1 MKKITS
7 FVILWLGVSSL
18 MLTNLNAQETT
29 DNLLNNN
36 SFTTDTSGWE
46 LSDNNQ
52 DKVKRDPN
60 TYSNSAS
67 KSMRFRYQG
76 GSISQDVDVSGIPEN
91 HVVKEIHM
99 DYQGIGC
106 GNTGNQWCTAGADDT
121 IVSTITLSATD
132 SIEIIQNISAIPY
145 EDGWADYSFSEEV
158 IGTFNTN
165 DLDVNL
171 NIVGNDTGN
180 SSSWFGPI
188 IDNINLSFTI
198 EEYVE
203 PIVEPIIQ
211 QITEVVEEET
221 MIGGLDLSTE
231 VTLDLI
237 QDVPT
242 LPSIGG
248 TISEIPDI
256 PDIEPIEVDMPELID
271 VPLEIDMPTPIPE
284 IQVEMPIDIPEIAE
298 IQPIQEI
305 AEIEPQQPE
314 MAGAE
319 NEGRK
324 IEPETE
330 GQIEVAEAKAET
342 GGELSEPEP
351 DTSTDTEEGSK
362 ESSGESKA
370 NADKGGEPSD
380 TTEVAATDSK
390 EDRGDSR
397 DSKSKPKSKAK
408 GNAKADRPTSTAKK
422 KISKPKA
429 TLPVNTSRPKTIAQ
443 LPLPIAYLQNITESI
458 TLVETIS
465 LQQEMIYGGQQVDN
479 LNTSSITIIALDN
492 NSSSRWSNLQNES
505 KRFKAPKY
513 SR

>member
-1 MKKITS
+1 
-7 FVILWLGVSSL
+7 

-46 LSDNNQ
+46 LSDNDQN
-52 DKVKRDPN
+52 KVKRDPN

-76 GSISQDVDVSGIPEN
+76 GSISQDVDISSMPEN
-91 HVVKEIHM
+91 HILKEVHM

-132 SIEIIQNISAIPY
+132 SVEVISNTSAIPY
-145 EDGWADYSFSEEV
+145 EDGWADYSFSEE
-158 IGTFNTN
+158 ILGTFNTN

-180 SSSWFGPI
+180 SSSWYGPI

-198 EEYVE
+198 EEYIEPVVE
-203 PIVEPIIQ
+203 VIIEPTVQEIIE
-211 QITEVVEEET
+211 TVEEET

-256 PDIEPIEVDMPELID
+256 PEIETIEVDMPELID
-271 VPLEIDMPTPIPE
+271 VPLEIDMPSPIPE
-284 IQVEMPIDIPEIAE
+284 IQVEMPIDIPEIAD

-330 GQIEVAEAKAET
+330 GQIEVAKAET
-342 GGELSEPEP
+342 TTGSELSEPEP
-351 DTSTDTEEGSK
+351 DTSADTEEGSK
-362 ESSGESKA
+362 ESSSESKA
-370 NADKGGEPSD
+370 DTNKGGEPSD
-380 TTEVAATDSK
+380 TTEVATGEDEGSSGKDSGNK
-390 EDRGDSR
+390 
-397 DSKSKPKSKAK
+397 KSKPKSKAK
-408 GNAKADRPTSTAKK
+408 ADTKTGGDTKSVKK
-422 KISKPKA
+422 KVDKPKA

-465 LQQEMIYGGQQVDN
+465 LEQEMIYGGQQVDN

-492 NSSSRWSNLQNES
+492 NTSSRWSNLQNES

>member
-18 MLTNLNAQETT
+18 MLTNLNAQETS

-46 LSDNNQ
+46 LSDNDQN
-52 DKVKRDPN
+52 KVKRDPN

-76 GSISQDVDVSGIPEN
+76 GSISQDVDISSMPEN
-91 HVVKEIHM
+91 HILKEVHM

-132 SIEIIQNISAIPY
+132 SVEVISNTSAIPY
-145 EDGWADYSFSEEV
+145 EDGWADYSFSEE
-158 IGTFNTN
+158 ILGTFNTN

-180 SSSWFGPI
+180 SSSWYGPI

-198 EEYVE
+198 EEYIEPVVEVIIE
-203 PIVEPIIQ
+203 PI
-211 QITEVVEEET
+211 VVEEET

-256 PDIEPIEVDMPELID
+256 PEIETIEVDMPELID
-271 VPLEIDMPTPIPE
+271 VPLEIDMPSPIPE
-284 IQVEMPIDIPEIAE
+284 IQVEMPIDIPEIAD

-330 GQIEVAEAKAET
+330 GQIEVAEAET
-342 GGELSEPEP
+342 TTGSELSEPEP
-351 DTSTDTEEGSK
+351 DTSADTKEGSK
-362 ESSGESKA
+362 ESSSESKA
-370 NADKGGEPSD
+370 NADKGGEPSE
-380 TTEVAATDSK
+380 TTEVAAGEDEGSSGKDS
-390 EDRGDSR
+390 GD
-397 DSKSKPKSKAK
+397 KKSKAK
-408 GNAKADRPTSTAKK
+408 SKAKADTKTSGDTKSVKK
-422 KISKPKA
+422 KVDKPKA
-429 TLPVNTSRPKTIAQ
+429 TLPDNTSRPKTIAQ

-465 LQQEMIYGGQQVDN
+465 LEQEMIYGGQQEYN
-479 LNTSSITIIALDN
+479 LNTSGITIIALDN
-492 NSSSRWSNLQNES
+492 NTSSRWSNLQNES

>member
-1 MKKITS
+1 
-7 FVILWLGVSSL
+7 

-46 LSDNNQ
+46 LSDNDQN
-52 DKVKRDPN
+52 KVKRDPN

-76 GSISQDVDVSGIPEN
+76 GSISQDVDISSMPEN
-91 HVVKEIHM
+91 HVVKEVHM

-132 SIEIIQNISAIPY
+132 SVEVISNTSAIPY
-145 EDGWADYSFSEEV
+145 EDGWADYSFSEE
-158 IGTFNTN
+158 ILGTFNTN

-180 SSSWFGPI
+180 SSSWYGPI

-198 EEYVE
+198 EEYIEPVVE
-203 PIVEPIIQ
+203 VIIEPTVQEIIE
-211 QITEVVEEET
+211 TVEEET

-256 PDIEPIEVDMPELID
+256 PEIEPIEVDMPELID
-271 VPLEIDMPTPIPE
+271 VPLEIDMPSPIPE
-284 IQVEMPIDIPEIAE
+284 IQVEMPIDIPEIAD

-330 GQIEVAEAKAET
+330 GQIEVAEAET
-342 GGELSEPEP
+342 TTGSELSEPEP
-351 DTSTDTEEGSK
+351 DTSADTEEGSK
-362 ESSGESKA
+362 ESSSESKA

-408 GNAKADRPTSTAKK
+408 GNAKTDRPTSTAKK
-422 KISKPKA
+422 KTSRPKA

-492 NSSSRWSNLQNES
+492 NTSSRWSNLQNES